1 MLLFFVV
8 VVVVVADV
16 VVDVF
21 GPYVTLGLLKFRK
34 NLFSGYDSNIEVCVN
49 MASLKISKYKV
60 S

>member
-8 VVVVVADV
+8 VVAADV

-34 NLFSGYDSNIEVCVN
+34 NLFSGYDLNIEVCVN
-49 MASLKISKYKV
+49 MASLKISKYKM